1 MGWKEWKEKYDKL
14 NERVARGFGK
24 RYYNYFMRQRGKK
37 EEKKKKVAVQGVE
50 ELLNLYGRKRL
61 IGNISI
67 RIIREQG
74 KVAVEEEIRSATSGM
89 KTGVVGALIFFGI
102 SFYVFYAYWT
112 YLPMI
117 MLWPLSYYLV
127 LGFSV
132 FLGVL
137 CWVGASLSY
146 DRRKRMYR
154 LIEAFERAEIK
165 EK

>member
-1 MGWKEWKEKYDKL
+1 MEE
-14 NERVARGFGK
+14 AR
-24 RYYNYFMRQRGKK
+24 KK
-37 EEKKKKVAVQGVE
+37 TTPPQINLMQGVE
-50 ELLNLYGRKRL
+50 ELLNLYERKRL
-61 IGNISI
+61 IGDISI

-102 SFYVFYAYWT
+102 SFYVFYTYWT

-127 LGFSV
+127 LGFFV

-146 DRRKRMYR
+146 DRRKRMRR
-154 LIEAFERAEIK
+154 LIEAFEGTSKISP
-165 EK
+165 